1 MGGPIPPPMR
11 GPGGG
16 GCHVTMS
23 VSCGTGAR
31 HTIWQDGCVCHRGAV
46 AQHRGVRPPTRV
58 SGRPASGWERSHDG
72 IIGRAPRET
81 GQLDT
86 ALGRQIGTSLTV
98 CDHSANPKD
107 VNPDGEYYDPQS
119 HMPF

>member
-16 GCHVTMS
+16 GRHITMS
-23 VSCGTGAR
+23 VSCDTIAR
-31 HTIWQDGCVCHRGAV
+31 HSMWQDGCVCHRGAV
-46 AQHRGVRPPTRV
+46 AQHRGDRPPTRV
-58 SGRPASGWERSHDG
+58 VGGPRPTGRDPTDG

-86 ALGRQIGTSLTV
+86 APGRQIGTSLTV